1 MMKQEPLETVRL
13 DRWLN
18 AARLSKTRS
27 QAGGL
32 CRGRKVKVNG
42 RTAKPHTFLKIG
54 DRITLYL
61 HGTYRSLEVTG
72 LAQRG
77 LPAKEARLLYREDT
91 PEDRFSSEEKELL
104 SLAKKAVKIRPR
116 YKGRPTKRE
125 RRKMEKEKSD
135 FHQENHS

>member
-1 MMKQEPLETVRL
+1 MKQEALETVRL

-18 AARLSKTRS
+18 AARFCKTRS
-27 QAGGL
+27 QAGEL

-42 RTAKPHTFLKIG
+42 KTAKPHTFLKIG
-54 DRITLYL
+54 DRITLFL

-77 LPAKEARLLYREDT
+77 LPAKEARLLYREDR
-91 PEDRFSSEEKELL
+91 PEDRFSGEERELIA
-104 SLAKKAVKIRPR
+104 LAAQAMAVRPR

-125 RRKMEKEKSD
+125 RRKMDREKSE
-135 FHQENHS
+135 FHQENH